1 VDAAVDPAVD
11 LIATHLPLVRTL
23 ARRYVASQETLD
35 DLVQVGSVGLVA
47 AARRFDPTR
56 GVPFAAYAA
65 PTIDGELRRHLRD
78 RASTIRVPR
87 REQKLAA
94 DLRRAARAASQ
105 RLGREASLG
114 DAAEAVGVSPG
125 EAHSALRAGLSLVS
139 LGSLAERAS
148 TAAQDEIEACERRE
162 LVRCL
167 LERLTPRERE
177 VVRLRFDED
186 LSQAEIGRRVHIS
199 QSQASRLL
207 ATALEKLRQA
217 A

>member
-23 ARRYVASQETLD
+23 ARRYVAGNESLD

-78 RASTIRVPR
+78 RAATIRVPR

-94 DLRRAARAASQ
+94 DLRRAARTVSQ
-105 RLGREASLG
+105 RLGREATIS
-114 DAAEAVGVSPG
+114 DAAEAVGVSMDD
-125 EAHSALRAGLSLVS
+125 AHSALRAALSPVP
-139 LGSLAERAS
+139 LAALEERPS
-148 TAAQDEIEACERRE
+148 NAAEEEIEACERRE
-162 LVRCL
+162 LVRAL
-167 LERLTPRERE
+167 LETPTPRERE